1 MDSVREEERNVG
13 IKKKGREGSRK
24 ETEVKGRER
33 GGEARKR
40 RMEENVLEDDLRKE
54 GQKERKKTPQKNKI
68 QICIF
73 FVILCVRFGH
83 CGL

>member
-54 GQKERKKTPQKNKI
+54 GQKERKKNPKRTK
-68 QICIF
+68 F
-73 FVILCVRFGH
+73 RSAYF
-83 CGL
+83 